1 MLLAAVGYGS
11 IVTLYLRKRARGDPV
26 LGDENGDREQ
36 AKTQNL
42 KITRANGTYAHL
54 DDYLGVGQR
63 RHDGGVARNAR

>member
-1 MLLAAVGYGS
+1 MGASSLTTCASAH
-11 IVTLYLRKRARGDPV
+11 AGDPV